1 MAQAVDLAIVR
12 ATGPRSGQVKARNA
26 PRAQA
31 FPVAR
36 QNRPDQMEMSPTAG
50 VQYHVLHYTPEADH
64 HETH

>member
-1 MAQAVDLAIVR
+1 MEQAIDLGLVR
-12 ATGPRSGQVKARNA
+12 VTGPDSDQVTPRNA

-50 VQYHVLHYTPEADH
+50 VQYHVLHYKPEADH
-64 HETH
+64 RATH